1 MFQLLGRHL
10 QERQARLAVLLPLA
24 RRGKPLVV
32 IHHVIGQRPQGHQLA
47 HGDGKALIF
56 QAGKIVVQPNGL
68 GHVARQVP
76 GARHDGAHHGMV
88 GAVVGVLGLGE
99 GAVLARQRLG
109 HGAGVGLYALLTAMG
124 LSLLL
129 TRTPWL
135 FELIRY
141 AGALFLALLG
151 LQALLPQ
158 KPKAEATNQHATSRR
173 RGALEGLAVAFLNPQ
188 LAIFFLALFSQFVQ
202 QQTSW
207 AQGGLLLLTAGGIDA
222 LWYLLVAGIFS
233 HGRLL
238 PWLTR
243 HQRQLQRLS
252 GLLLLAI
259 ALRVL
264 WAG

>member
-1 MFQLLGRHL
+1 MT
-10 QERQARLAVLLPLA
+10 LANWFPLA
-24 RRGKPLVV
+24 LICLMGAMSPGPSL
-32 IHHVIGQRPQGHQLA
+32 
-47 HGDGKALIF
+47 ALILRNTL
-56 QAGKIVVQPNGL
+56 QGGR
-68 GHVARQVP
+68 RQ
-76 GARHDGAHHGMV
+76 GM
-88 GAVVGVLGLGE
+88 GTA
-99 GAVLARQRLG
+99 LG

-158 KPKAEATNQHATSRR
+158 KPKAEATSQHATSRR

-264 WAG
+264 WVG

>member
-1 MFQLLGRHL
+1 MT
-10 QERQARLAVLLPLA
+10 LANWFPLA
-24 RRGKPLVV
+24 LICLMGAMSPGPSL
-32 IHHVIGQRPQGHQLA
+32 
-47 HGDGKALIF
+47 ALILRNTL
-56 QAGKIVVQPNGL
+56 QGGR
-68 GHVARQVP
+68 RQ
-76 GARHDGAHHGMV
+76 GM
-88 GAVVGVLGLGE
+88 AT
-99 GAVLARQRLG
+99 ALG

-264 WAG
+264 WVG

>member
-1 MFQLLGRHL
+1 MT
-10 QERQARLAVLLPLA
+10 LANWFPLA
-24 RRGKPLVV
+24 LICLMGAMSPGPSL
-32 IHHVIGQRPQGHQLA
+32 
-47 HGDGKALIF
+47 ALILRNTL
-56 QAGKIVVQPNGL
+56 QGGR
-68 GHVARQVP
+68 RQ
-76 GARHDGAHHGMV
+76 GM
-88 GAVVGVLGLGE
+88 AT
-99 GAVLARQRLG
+99 ALG

-151 LQALLPQ
+151 LQALLPR
-158 KPKAEATNQHATSRR
+158 KPKAEATSQHATSRR
-173 RGALEGLAVAFLNPQ
+173 RGALEGFAVAFLNPQ

-252 GLLLLAI
+252 GD
-259 ALRVL
+259 RKSVV
-264 WAG
+264 

>member
-1 MFQLLGRHL
+1 MT
-10 QERQARLAVLLPLA
+10 LANWFPLA
-24 RRGKPLVV
+24 LICLMGAMSPGPSL
-32 IHHVIGQRPQGHQLA
+32 
-47 HGDGKALIF
+47 ALILRNTL
-56 QAGKIVVQPNGL
+56 QGGR
-68 GHVARQVP
+68 RQ
-76 GARHDGAHHGMV
+76 GM
-88 GAVVGVLGLGE
+88 AT
-99 GAVLARQRLG
+99 ALG

-158 KPKAEATNQHATSRR
+158 KPKAEATSQHATSRR
-173 RGALEGLAVAFLNPQ
+173 RGALEGFAVAFLNPQ

-233 HGRLL
+233 HGHLL

-264 WAG
+264 WVG

>member
-1 MFQLLGRHL
+1 MT
-10 QERQARLAVLLPLA
+10 LANWFPLA
-24 RRGKPLVV
+24 LICLMGAMSPGPSL
-32 IHHVIGQRPQGHQLA
+32 
-47 HGDGKALIF
+47 ALILRNTL
-56 QAGKIVVQPNGL
+56 QGGR
-68 GHVARQVP
+68 RQ
-76 GARHDGAHHGMV
+76 GM
-88 GAVVGVLGLGE
+88 AT
-99 GAVLARQRLG
+99 ALG
-109 HGAGVGLYALLTAMG
+109 HGTGVGLYALLTAMG

-158 KPKAEATNQHATSRR
+158 KPKAEATSQHTTSRR
-173 RGALEGLAVAFLNPQ
+173 RGALEGFAVAFLNPQ

-264 WAG
+264 WVG

>member
-1 MFQLLGRHL
+1 MT
-10 QERQARLAVLLPLA
+10 LANWFPLA
-24 RRGKPLVV
+24 LICLMGAMSPGPSL
-32 IHHVIGQRPQGHQLA
+32 
-47 HGDGKALIF
+47 ALILRNTL
-56 QAGKIVVQPNGL
+56 QGGR
-68 GHVARQVP
+68 RQ
-76 GARHDGAHHGMV
+76 GM
-88 GAVVGVLGLGE
+88 AT
-99 GAVLARQRLG
+99 ALG
-109 HGAGVGLYALLTAMG
+109 HGTGVGLYALLTAMG

-188 LAIFFLALFSQFVQ
+188 QAIFFLALFSQFVQ

-238 PWLTR
+238 PWLNR

-264 WAG
+264 WVG

>member
-1 MFQLLGRHL
+1 MT
-10 QERQARLAVLLPLA
+10 LANWFPLA
-24 RRGKPLVV
+24 LICLMGAMSPGPSL
-32 IHHVIGQRPQGHQLA
+32 
-47 HGDGKALIF
+47 ALILRNTL
-56 QAGKIVVQPNGL
+56 QGGR
-68 GHVARQVP
+68 RQ
-76 GARHDGAHHGMV
+76 GMST
-88 GAVVGVLGLGE
+88 A
-99 GAVLARQRLG
+99 LG

-158 KPKAEATNQHATSRR
+158 KPKAEATSQHAASRR
-173 RGALEGLAVAFLNPQ
+173 RGALEGFAVAFLNPQ

-264 WAG
+264 WVG

>member
-1 MFQLLGRHL
+1 MT
-10 QERQARLAVLLPLA
+10 LANWFPLA
-24 RRGKPLVV
+24 LICLMGAMSPGPSL
-32 IHHVIGQRPQGHQLA
+32 
-47 HGDGKALIF
+47 ALILRNTL
-56 QAGKIVVQPNGL
+56 QGGR
-68 GHVARQVP
+68 RQ
-76 GARHDGAHHGMV
+76 GM
-88 GAVVGVLGLGE
+88 AT
-99 GAVLARQRLG
+99 ALG
-109 HGAGVGLYALLTAMG
+109 HGTGVGLYALLTAMG

-158 KPKAEATNQHATSRR
+158 KPKAEATSQHATSRR

-233 HGRLL
+233 HGHLL

-264 WAG
+264 WVG

>member
-1 MFQLLGRHL
+1 MTLANWFPLALICLLGAMSPGPSL
-10 QERQARLAVLLPLA
+10 
-24 RRGKPLVV
+24 
-32 IHHVIGQRPQGHQLA
+32 
-47 HGDGKALIF
+47 ALILRNTL
-56 QAGKIVVQPNGL
+56 QGGR
-68 GHVARQVP
+68 RQ
-76 GARHDGAHHGMV
+76 GM
-88 GAVVGVLGLGE
+88 AT
-99 GAVLARQRLG
+99 ALG

-158 KPKAEATNQHATSRR
+158 KPKAEATSQHATSRR
-173 RGALEGLAVAFLNPQ
+173 RGALEGFAVAFLNPQ

-233 HGRLL
+233 HGHLL

-264 WAG
+264 WVG

>member
-1 MFQLLGRHL
+1 MT
-10 QERQARLAVLLPLA
+10 LANWFPLA
-24 RRGKPLVV
+24 LICLMGAMSPGPSL
-32 IHHVIGQRPQGHQLA
+32 
-47 HGDGKALIF
+47 ALILRNTL
-56 QAGKIVVQPNGL
+56 QGGR
-68 GHVARQVP
+68 RQ
-76 GARHDGAHHGMV
+76 GM
-88 GAVVGVLGLGE
+88 AT
-99 GAVLARQRLG
+99 ALG

-158 KPKAEATNQHATSRR
+158 KPKAEATSQHATSRR

-233 HGRLL
+233 HGHLL

-264 WAG
+264 WVG

>member
-1 MFQLLGRHL
+1 MT
-10 QERQARLAVLLPLA
+10 LANWFPLA
-24 RRGKPLVV
+24 LICLMGAMSPGPSL
-32 IHHVIGQRPQGHQLA
+32 
-47 HGDGKALIF
+47 ALILRNTL
-56 QAGKIVVQPNGL
+56 QGGR
-68 GHVARQVP
+68 RQ
-76 GARHDGAHHGMV
+76 GM
-88 GAVVGVLGLGE
+88 AT
-99 GAVLARQRLG
+99 ALG
-109 HGAGVGLYALLTAMG
+109 HGTGVGLYALLTAMG

-158 KPKAEATNQHATSRR
+158 KPKAEATSQHATRRR
-173 RGALEGLAVAFLNPQ
+173 RGALEGFAVAFLNPQ
-188 LAIFFLALFSQFVQ
+188 LAIFFVALFSQFVQ

-233 HGRLL
+233 HGHLL

-264 WAG
+264 CLG

>member
-1 MFQLLGRHL
+1 MT
-10 QERQARLAVLLPLA
+10 LANWFPLA
-24 RRGKPLVV
+24 LICLMGAMSPGPSL
-32 IHHVIGQRPQGHQLA
+32 
-47 HGDGKALIF
+47 ALILRNTL
-56 QAGKIVVQPNGL
+56 QGGC
-68 GHVARQVP
+68 RQ
-76 GARHDGAHHGMV
+76 GM
-88 GAVVGVLGLGE
+88 AT
-99 GAVLARQRLG
+99 ALG

-158 KPKAEATNQHATSRR
+158 KPKAEATSQHATSRR

-264 WAG
+264 WVG